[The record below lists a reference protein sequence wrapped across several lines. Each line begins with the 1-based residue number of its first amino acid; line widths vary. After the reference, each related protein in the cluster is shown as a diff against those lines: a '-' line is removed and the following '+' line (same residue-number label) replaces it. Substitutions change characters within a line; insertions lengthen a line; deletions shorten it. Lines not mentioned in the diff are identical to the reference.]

1 MGLVCSIEVGL
12 DVDVVVLDVNLLQ
25 IHTHSS
31 SGILPFTGGRVTGH
45 ERGGRGPK
53 RPKKMHLSPLSSEI
67 SIIRIKY
74 FNSM

>member
-53 RPKKMHLSPLSSEI
+53 RPKKNAFDAFVVRNFYYP
-67 SIIRIKY
+67 
-74 FNSM
+74 N